1 MKMRILTIILTLL
14 LTVNSTFANDID
26 NLQTIEDVR
35 KFLGEKVGGIWT
47 GFLPKHISTDT
58 SSFGK
63 GKFFKIDLDNN
74 GLTDLV
80 VNGEYLFS
88 VHDIGN
94 GKYQCYFIDNFG
106 NPYTLTNIIFKDI
119 VPLLVIK
126 GHDKH
131 YRTLDSPSKQDTLI
145 FKYGTFVEYNSAPSN
160 LEVEEINFMT
170 LGCYGLCPAFELTIL
185 SNRQATFKAIKY
197 NDGKKGKYKTNIDTA
212 AFNNLLQIINY
223 INLPAL
229 ESYYTINASDNQT
242 VTLEIKYNNG
252 QTKTISDYGVTGT
265 FGLRNLYK
273 QLFALPNTQKWKST
287 RLLRIKG

>member
-1 MKMRILTIILTLL
+1 MRILTIILTLL

-26 NLQTIEDVR
+26 NLQTIEEVQ
-35 KFLGEKVGGIWT
+35 KFLVEKKVVVIGWNLT
-47 GFLPKHISTDT
+47 PKNMTTDT

-94 GKYQCYFIDNFG
+94 GKYESYFIDDIVY
-106 NPYTLTNIIFKDI
+106 PYILTNIIFKDI
-119 VPLLVIK
+119 SPLLVIN
-126 GHDKH
+126 KH
-131 YRTLDSPSKQDTLI
+131 NRNYRIKDRGPKLDTLI
-145 FKYGTFVEYNSAPSN
+145 FKYGTFIEYNSAPSN
-160 LEVEEINFMT
+160 LEVEEISLTT
-170 LGCYGLCPAFELTIL
+170 LGCYGSCPVFELTIL
-185 SNRQATFKAIKY
+185 SNRQASYNAIKY
-197 NDGKKGKYKTNIDTA
+197 NDGKKGKYKANIDTT

-229 ESYYTINASDNQT
+229 ESYYTIIASDGESF
-242 VTLEIKYNNG
+242 TLEIKYNNG
-252 QTKTISDYGVTGT
+252 QTKRISEDDARGI

-273 QLFALPNTQKWKST
+273 QLYALPNTQKWKST